1 MSPSNHHS
9 FRLAGSAASAL
20 ALAAALTGCATP
32 PAAPPPV
39 VAAAPARACADL
51 DFPVYFETGS
61 DRLTAP
67 ARQVLAAAAGRMHGC
82 RVTSGEIVG
91 LAAASAPSA
100 TADDLS
106 RHRARAVADAL
117 TAEGVPAPALDL
129 RADGR
134 DGARSAGGHAAPM
147 RHAAQV
153 FLHLARG

>member
-1 MSPSNHHS
+1 MSLNTLRRARPVGC
-9 FRLAGSAASAL
+9 AAL
-20 ALAAALTGCATP
+20 ALALSLAGCATP

-39 VAAAPARACADL
+39 AAAAQVRACADL

-67 ARQVLAAAAGRMHGC
+67 ARQVLAAAAVRMRGC

-91 LAAASAPSA
+91 LASATGASS

-106 RHRARAVADAL
+106 RRRARAVADAL
-117 TAEGVPAPALDL
+117 TAEGAPAPALDL
-129 RADGR
+129 RADGQ
-134 DGARSAGGHAAPM
+134 DGARSVGGHAAPM